1 MLSSGLAR
9 SRKQAPKKPV
19 QAAHCRPLWT
29 VAREVRHLPLEI
41 EAEAQASWPLAR
53 VGSSAKSREGSNAHA
68 ASGFRLR
75 LDTTNQDAVLQWAQ
89 FHRWSPRTR
98 IYEGVRIIG
107 RSADS
112 RASRAVAWDSSLS
125 ANASKVLSTRAL
137 LPIAPRRHSDASTLS
152 NSGEYILSTGPLL
165 RLG

>member
-1 MLSSGLAR
+1 VQPLV
-9 SRKQAPKKPV
+9 PV
-19 QAAHCRPLWT
+19 QQIADAFLTLLEFLAAAAPSWIAFIS
-29 VAREVRHLPLEI
+29 VI
-41 EAEAQASWPLAR
+41 ETLIVSSDQNFYAG
-53 VGSSAKSREGSNAHA
+53 VG
-68 ASGFRLR
+68 
-75 LDTTNQDAVLQWAQ
+75 T
-89 FHRWSPRTR
+89 
-98 IYEGVRIIG
+98 IG

-152 NSGEYILSTGPLL
+152 NSGEYILFTGPLL

>member
-1 MLSSGLAR
+1 MAFG
-9 SRKQAPKKPV
+9 
-19 QAAHCRPLWT
+19 
-29 VAREVRHLPLEI
+29 
-41 EAEAQASWPLAR
+41 ASWLLGEEP
-53 VGSSAKSREGSNAHA
+53 GSNAHA

-98 IYEGVRIIG
+98 IYEGVGTIG

-137 LPIAPRRHSDASTLS
+137 LPIAPRRHSAASTLR
-152 NSGEYILSTGPLL
+152 NSGEFDSQKFWRVHSIHRAIATP
-165 RLG
+165 RLEADA

>member
-1 MLSSGLAR
+1 VLSSGLAR

-98 IYEGVRIIG
+98 IMRAFAL
-107 RSADS
+107 SAGQRTPAPREPS
-112 RASRAVAWDSSLS
+112 PGIRASLLTQAKFFQHERSYRSPRGDTQTLRLS
-125 ANASKVLSTRAL
+125 AIL
-137 LPIAPRRHSDASTLS
+137 ASTFYPP
-152 NSGEYILSTGPLL
+152 GHCYA
-165 RLG
+165 